1 MTNFSYDLCIWL
13 WNWSSLALHKRMKI
27 PYKKKKKKKTK
38 DWNWSEKTFIKG
50 QHWKV
55 NSHVPKSIQKAKK
68 NTTSLNISLFCR
80 IPANHTN
87 GKWGH
92 KLDVSPCPNF
102 ASACM
107 WRIYDYKKHGR
118 SVQPLNKP
126 CNISFL
132 GHVFFPHH
140 YHPPKSQKHKWPNLC
155 INIKK
160 APYKLIVIP
169 QHEFMNFSMVLGLW
183 IGLSSPSC
191 KWRHWHAKECKNWMG
206 KWWNDN
212 QWSCGKV

>member
-13 WNWSSLALHKRMKI
+13 WNCSSLALHKWMKI
-27 PYKKKKKKKTK
+27 PYKKKKKLKIETEVKRPLSK
-38 DWNWSEKTFIKG
+38 ANIGRWIPMCQKAYK
-50 QHWKV
+50 
-55 NSHVPKSIQKAKK
+55 KAKK

-80 IPANHTN
+80 ILTNHTN

-118 SVQPLNKP
+118 CIQPINKP

-160 APYKLIVIP
+160 APYKY
-169 QHEFMNFSMVLGLW
+169 
-183 IGLSSPSC
+183 
-191 KWRHWHAKECKNWMG
+191 
-206 KWWNDN
+206 
-212 QWSCGKV
+212 